1 MSSAQQKALADHR
14 RRRRDDGMVRLE
26 VQVPAGDVGMLR
38 ELAAVLRGEPDAAA
52 AMRSRIHAVVDRT
65 GAPSVS
71 DIFGSALPDVWFD
84 GVFEQRDRDDNPRD
98 VEF

>member
-14 RRRRDDGMVRLE
+14 RRRREDGMVRVE
-26 VQVPAGDVGMLR
+26 VQVPADDAGMLR
-38 ELAAVLRGEPDAAA
+38 ELAAILRGEPDAAA
-52 AMRSRIHAVVDRT
+52 AMRSRIHAVIA

-71 DIFGSALPDVWFD
+71 DIFGSALPDAWFD
-84 GVFEQRDRDDNPRD
+84 DVFEQRDRDDAPRD